1 MEIDKNKIINF
12 ALILLIPFII
22 DFFDK
27 GSKPYNTKKQINKIE
42 TIEEKK
48 ETIIDNK
55 FDITIN
61 VNNIKDSTGFIN
73 IAMFNNSDGFPSN
86 YENTIFS
93 TSEKIYDKNNY
104 NFTIKDITPG
114 KYSIA
119 LYIDNNKNKILD
131 TGIFG
136 IPLEQ
141 YGFSKNPKIQFKAPT
156 FEETSF
162 ILNEDTSLN
171 IKLN

>member
-1 MEIDKNKIINF
+1 MEINKNKIIGF
-12 ALILLIPFII
+12 TLILLIPFII

-27 GSKPYNTKKQINKIE
+27 NSRPYNTKNTPKT
-42 TIEEKK
+42 TILEEKEK
-48 ETIIDNK
+48 VIIDNK

-61 VNNIKDSTGFIN
+61 IKNIKNSNGFIN
-73 IAMFNNSDGFPSN
+73 IAMFNNPDNFPSN
-86 YENTIFS
+86 YRHAIFS
-93 TSEKIYDKNNY
+93 TTEKIYNKQNY
-104 NFTIKDITPG
+104 SFTIKDIDPG

-119 LYIDNNKNKILD
+119 LYMDNNKNKILD

-141 YGFSKNPKIQFKAPT
+141 YGFSNNPKIQFKAPS

-162 ILNEDTSLN
+162 TLNENIFLS